1 MLSESQ
7 AKINLMFFNKETQV
21 SNRAVILK
29 SKHPNTKQSE
39 EILICY
45 SYAEDDGRRFSVLSH
60 GLTWLNYHVLK
71 RVENSLS
78 GKNPAALSVI

>member
-45 SYAEDDGRRFSVLSH
+45 SYAEDAGRRFSVLSLC
-60 GLTWLNYHVLK
+60 LT
-71 RVENSLS
+71 
-78 GKNPAALSVI
+78 